1 MSYLAVWFLPIMLF
15 LNSRAL
21 AQKVPEVVTVPPVQ
35 LEEVTLPTDAPEL
48 LFEERAAI
56 AAVCKEG
63 VWVKRQ
69 SLFVLYGLRIIT
81 LRSMVT
87 CAGSEDYFLVKI
99 HCDFLSPGRCQAEK
113 IPHLSFQ
120 FEVEKRLYASKMRP
134 QKK

>member
-1 MSYLAVWFLPIMLF
+1 MSYLVVWFLPIMLF

-63 VWVKRQ
+63 VWVERW
-69 SLFVLYGLRIIT
+69 SLYTLYGIRIIT
-81 LRSMVT
+81 LQSVVT
-87 CAGSEDYFLVKI
+87 CVGNENYFLVRL
-99 HCDFLSPGRCQAEK
+99 HCNFLSVGRCQLESTK
-113 IPHLSFQ
+113 DLGFQ
-120 FEVEKRLYASKMRP
+120 FEVEKRLYAAKMRP
-134 QKK
+134 QK